1 MKRKIF
7 SVLFA
12 LVLVLSFSLVT
23 AAPAS
28 AAPMR
33 NILFITNGGTLN
45 TENFDDDIKSAIEA
59 QPGVTNIVTAAWPLP
74 EHATD
79 YDLVLLNDN
88 TMLSDNPDSP
98 VYSYHQRLVTY
109 LQTDNKTLL
118 LTGSAVYWA
127 DNLKMSTFAT
137 SLTSNA
143 DDKIFKVENN
153 HADILPGSFKN
164 VGDVI
169 DLYEQR
175 ACKYSFMSQE
185 AGGYEFRGIVLAA
198 TSIAVDLTGYGY
210 ANGKLATVGY
220 MDPAEE
226 HTFYEEIIAGTG
238 TTPGAKIMVIG
249 GRYDK
254 GSGAPGRPD
263 HLALFD
269 DDDGKTLLWNA
280 LDWLS
285 PPVLPN
291 EVWVADTGN
300 DSNPGTEAEP
310 FATIQKGIDEVAA
323 GDTINVA
330 AGTYTEEITIDKA
343 NLTLQ
348 SESELGAIIRP
359 STTPTNHGAAIYIS
373 ADGVTVDG
381 FEVDGTTVCNN
392 GIYGWETSGLTI
404 KNNKVH
410 GAVNAWDG
418 AGISLLSWD
427 NSGTVYDNLIE
438 GNEVYDTG
446 RMGISVM
453 EGGTN
458 YTVTSNNTITGNTVY
473 DVWKKATA
481 WNDGGGGIQ
490 INVAKDCSIT
500 NNVIYNVQDGQR
512 GIYMYGSATG
522 NTITGNTIRDNPIG
536 IQLWISGEGGS
547 PSIDWGSDTPTS
559 PQVHYNDIYN
569 NSEYGAKSSNIQ
581 GTPMVMDATNNWW
594 GSANGPEHAGNT
606 YNVGSQGNKV
616 SDGVDYVPWYD
627 APYATGTSFAPV
639 TSGGGGEF
647 FSSIQAAL
655 DAASDDDIISTES
668 DNYTVARETAISG
681 GTVTIDVGT
690 DNSTL

>member
-12 LVLVLSFSLVT
+12 LVLVLSFSLIP
-23 AAPAS
+23 AMPAS

-45 TENFDDDIKSAIEA
+45 TEKFDDDIKSAIEA

-88 TMLSDNPDSP
+88 TMLSDNPESP
-98 VYSYHQRLVTY
+98 AYSYHQRLVTY

-137 SLTSNA
+137 GLTSNA

-198 TSIAVDLTGYGY
+198 TSIAVDLTGYGK

-269 DDDGKTLLWNA
+269 GDGKTLLWNA

-310 FATIQKGIDEVAA
+310 FATIQKGIDEVAEGGTINVAAGTYEEEITVGKNLTITCTATYTINGNVHFDASLITMTGAVLGGGYEWYVDSDTASIQDAIDAASA

-330 AGTYTEEITIDKA
+330 AGTYDENVTINKALILNGANAGVNAVTGIRGSESTIDGGTTTAVSISASNVVLDGFTITIGTKA
-343 NLTLQ
+343 DSKAGGVVIANDSSGL
-348 SESELGAIIRP
+348 
-359 STTPTNHGAAIYIS
+359 ST
-373 ADGVTVDG
+373 VTVKNNIIKDISDTG
-381 FEVDGTTVCNN
+381 TDTDANCTYGILTWGTTTGPSSINIQNN
-392 GIYGWETSGLTI
+392 VVQNVEEYGICINDKSSNVTI
-404 KNNKVH
+404 
-410 GAVNAWDG
+410 DG
-418 AGISLLSWD
+418 
-427 NSGTVYDNLIE
+427 NSITGMLAAQRA
-438 GNEVYDTG
+438 DTG
-446 RMGISVM
+446 RVGVAIGI
-453 EGGTN
+453 GGSDPGPT
-458 YTVTSNNTITGNTVY
+458 TV
-473 DVWKKATA
+473 A
-481 WNDGGGGIQ
+481 
-490 INVAKDCSIT
+490 IT
-500 NNVIYNVQDGQR
+500 NNTLNTGL
-512 GIYMYGSATG
+512 TG
-522 NTITGNTIRDNPIG
+522 NGSTIYLKAINRHA
-536 IQLWISGEGGS
+536 IS
-547 PSIDWGSDTPTS
+547 T
-559 PQVHYNDIYN
+559 DIYRCPGICW
-569 NSEYGAKSSNIQ
+569 SGR
-581 GTPMVMDATNNWW
+581 
-594 GSANGPEHAGNT
+594 GP
-606 YNVGSQGNKV
+606 
-616 SDGVDYVPWYD
+616 YD
-627 APYATGTSFAPV
+627 
-639 TSGGGGEF
+639 
-647 FSSIQAAL
+647 
-655 DAASDDDIISTES
+655 STQ
-668 DNYTVARETAISG
+668 
-681 GTVTIDVGT
+681 
-690 DNSTL
+690 L